1 MCGRKTLT
9 RDMQSIIEELAIE
22 EWEDPD
28 NYLPSYNIAPTQ
40 ISPILIYTDRRLMR
54 PMRWGLVPFWA
65 KDKSIGSK
73 LINARAETVNQKPS
87 YQNLVPRRRCLAI
100 ADGYYEWKQE
110 GSIKQPYYIHD
121 PEGKLLLFAGL
132 WDIWQDPE
140 VGTVHSYTIMTKKA
154 SGTISS
160 LHHRM
165 PVAIPHGAI
174 DTWIQTKQYSPF
186 ESLKLVDS
194 APVELQ
200 AYPVST
206 TVNYPKNN
214 SPDLILSIL
223 PDDTEESANSVENQ

>member
-22 EWEDPD
+22 EWEDPE

-40 ISPILIYTDRRLMR
+40 TSPVLVYAKRRKVS
-54 PMRWGLVPFWA
+54 PMRWGLIPFWA

-73 LINARAETVNQKPS
+73 LINARAETINQKPS
-87 YQNLVPRRRCLAI
+87 YQNLVPRRRCLVI

-110 GSIKQPYYIHD
+110 GSAKQPYYIHD

-132 WDIWQDPE
+132 WNAWQDPA
-140 VGTVHSYTIMTKKA
+140 GATIYSYTIITTTA
-154 SGTISS
+154 SKSISS

-165 PVAIPHGAI
+165 PVIIAHNAINI
-174 DTWIQTKQYSPF
+174 WIQTDKYSSF
-186 ESLKLVDS
+186 ESLKLINSDP
-194 APVELQ
+194 APLE

-206 TVNYPKNN
+206 AVNFPKNN
-214 SPDLILSIL
+214 SAELIQSLEIE
-223 PDDTEESANSVENQ
+223 DTEQSNQGLENQ

>member
-9 RDMQSIIEELAIE
+9 RDMQSIIKELAIE

-40 ISPILIYTDRRLMR
+40 TSPVLVHAKKRKVSL
-54 PMRWGLVPFWA
+54 MRWGLIPFWA

-87 YQNLVPRRRCLAI
+87 YQNLVPRRRCLVI

-110 GSIKQPYYIHD
+110 GSTKQPYYIQD

-132 WDIWQDPE
+132 WNAWQDPN
-140 VGTVHSYTIMTKKA
+140 GDTIHSYTIITTKA
-154 SGTISS
+154 SKSISN

-165 PVAIPHGAI
+165 PVMIAHNDINI
-174 DTWIQTKQYSPF
+174 WIQTEIYSPF
-186 ESLKLVDS
+186 ESLKLINSDTVQL
-194 APVELQ
+194 E

-206 TVNYPKNN
+206 AVNYPKNN
-214 SPDLILSIL
+214 SPELIQPLEN
-223 PDDTEESANSVENQ
+223 EEPSQSDQALENQ